1 MIYDTTNIVQS
12 NDLKL
17 KVKEYISK
25 GYTVELKR
33 KIKRRSIPLNS
44 FLHVVI
50 SIFAIEYGYSLDEA
64 KTLLKRKCSFMVYE
78 KNGMKFLKKTSKL
91 DNLECSKFVDF
102 IRNYASQQG
111 LYILDAE
118 EYKLKQ
124 FEIDK
129 EINKHKEY
137 L

>member
-1 MIYDTTNIVQS
+1 MIYNTTDIVEA

-44 FLHVVI
+44 FLHVCI
-50 SIFAIEYGYSLDEA
+50 SIFAIEFGLTLDEA

-91 DNLECSKFVDF
+91 DNLECSKFVEF

-111 LYILDAE
+111 LYIPDSE

-129 EINKHKEY
+129 EISKHKEY